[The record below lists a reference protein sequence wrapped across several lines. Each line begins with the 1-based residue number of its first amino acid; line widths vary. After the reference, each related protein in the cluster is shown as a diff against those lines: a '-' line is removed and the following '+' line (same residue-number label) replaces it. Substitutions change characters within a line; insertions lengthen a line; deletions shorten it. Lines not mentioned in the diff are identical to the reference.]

1 MTLVNTDAVL
11 NAGRLKT
18 KRNGSTRVRLGE
30 WENQGTSAGDEG
42 EEKIPATFENG
53 NLFIPF
59 TLLNFPNF
67 LYTLAFSEESTETV

>member
-1 MTLVNTDAVL
+1 MTLVNTGAVL

-18 KRNGSTRVRLGE
+18 KRNGSMHVMLGE
-30 WENQGTSAGDEG
+30 WGNQGTSAGSEG

-59 TLLNFPNF
+59 TLLNIPNI
-67 LYTLAFSEESTETV
+67 LYALAFSEESTETV